1 MKGHLRQ
8 RPKGSNNWYAV
19 LDIRDA
25 ATGGR
30 KRKWHSL
37 DAKGRRQAETECA
50 RLISEMKGGTYLEPS
65 KTTLAQFR
73 AGGWST

>member
-1 MKGHLRQ
+1 MKGHLRE

-50 RLISEMKGGTYLEPS
+50 RLISEPWPS
-65 KTTLAQFR
+65 FW